1 MCNQQGNIETHE
13 TVRPPLSA
21 PAPRPALQAGG
32 RAQELAGALADSRA
46 RVIGQPEAAPKAIP
60 VVTAAPTS
68 VPTPLPVAA
77 IPEVRA
83 AVEKAIAAP
92 TPEPAAPEKA
102 PVGPTFRIAMDNF
115 KGHQQRNLG
124 RVMGDRMVVKG
135 LGLITFAKE
144 GNELVV
150 TLPVGSTTTKSQV
163 ISALQNHLNK

>member
-1 MCNQQGNIETHE
+1 MCNQQGRIETRE
-13 TVRPPLSA
+13 TVRTPVSA
-21 PAPRPALQAGG
+21 PAPRSALQAGG

-46 RVIGQPEAAPKAIP
+46 RVTGQPEVAPRAIP
-60 VVTAAPTS
+60 VVTAAPA
-68 VPTPLPVAA
+68 PAPLPVAA

-83 AVEKAIAAP
+83 AVEKAIAVPAA
-92 TPEPAAPEKA
+92 EPAAPEKA
-102 PVGPTFRIAMDNF
+102 PVGPTFRIAMSEF

-124 RVMGDRMVVKG
+124 RMMGDKMYLKG

>member
-1 MCNQQGNIETHE
+1 MCIQQGNIETSE
-13 TVRPPLSA
+13 TVLPPASSTPRP
-21 PAPRPALQAGG
+21 PALQAGG
-32 RAQELAGALADSRA
+32 RAQELAGALATERA
-46 RVIGQPEAAPKAIP
+46 RVTGQPKVAPKAIP
-60 VVTAAPTS
+60 VVPAAPAPAS
-68 VPTPLPVAA
+68 LPVAA

-83 AVEKAIAAP
+83 AVEKAIAVPAA
-92 TPEPAAPEKA
+92 EPAAPEKA
-102 PVGPTFRIAMDNF
+102 PVGPTFRIAMSEF

-124 RVMGDRMVVKG
+124 RVMGDKMHLKG